1 MFDWQFAFLISPF
14 CILLLYSLWWGSRS
28 LHKLNLTVLL
38 TSTKLSLIHRKKSLQ
53 NWAPGSAEIRP
64 IKWSRDLNC
73 LFGGNKQSY
82 QRGMSLENICLSGIK
97 TPLLT
102 AQQWNEMSEVT
113 FCKLSFIGNISLHSS
128 LLLAWTLNIKHQG
141 FQFREFY
148 VIFYCP
154 IGVSILITSSSSSRV
169 ALSRAPLSSSPRR
182 ATFFT
187 TSSSIPSIVREDV
200 LINRF

>member
-1 MFDWQFAFLISPF
+1 MILAKSLPVADQVFDGQFAFLISPF
-14 CILLLYSLWWGSRS
+14 CILLIYSLCWGSRS

-128 LLLAWTLNIKHQG
+128 LLLAWTLNKSRLSKSFMLYSI
-141 FQFREFY
+141 
-148 VIFYCP
+148 IFYKK
-154 IGVSILITSSSSSRV
+154 SLYMWSW
-169 ALSRAPLSSSPRR
+169 SPK
-182 ATFFT
+182 
-187 TSSSIPSIVREDV
+187 I
-200 LINRF
+200 